1 MRYARD
7 VYRASSRPPG
17 WAGGLARAA
26 ATAGLALLVGAMLRA
41 GPVAAAEAPAP
52 APAPPK
58 AALQTICIWFSRD
71 LPPYR
76 EAVEG
81 FKARL
86 GAKDGYAYVERIVTE
101 TEVGRLVDGVKKS
114 RPVLILALGTE
125 AGKVAAVHAEDTPVL
140 FAMVANPVDSGILP
154 RRKYPT
160 QTVAGVTTDISPRT
174 QFETLRRVLPEAKRI
189 AVIYC
194 PQYTEATVT
203 AAEIEAKAMGIE
215 LVRLPVEP
223 FRVDP
228 AVERL
233 EKERVDAL
241 WTLTDPGV
249 MVPASARRIL
259 TVTLKAK
266 IPVIGFSPAMVRAGA
281 LLGLGIEGK
290 ALGEQTG
297 EVALAILRGGKTPA
311 DFNLVYPEKTTLHV
325 NLGVATRLGLKLP
338 DDMVAAAEAVPGE

>member
-7 VYRASSRPPG
+7 VCRASPRPPG
-17 WAGGLARAA
+17 RGGGLARAA
-26 ATAGLALLVGAMLRA
+26 ATAGLALLVGAMLWP
-41 GPVAAAEAPAP
+41 GPAPAAEAP

-58 AALQTICIWFSRD
+58 AAGQTVCIWFSRD

-86 GAKDGYAYVERIVTE
+86 GAKDGYTYVERIVTE
-101 TEVGRLVDGVKKS
+101 TEVGRLVEAIKKTH
-114 RPVLILALGTE
+114 PALILALGTE

-140 FAMVANPVDSGILP
+140 FTMVANPVDSGILP
-154 RRKYPT
+154 RRKYPA
-160 QTVAGVTTDISPRT
+160 QMVAGVTTDISPRK
-174 QFETLRRVLPEAKRI
+174 QFEALRRVLPGAKRI

-203 AAEIEAKAMGIE
+203 VAETDAQAMGIQ

-241 WTLTDPGV
+241 WTVTDPGV

-259 TVTLKAK
+259 TATLKAK

-281 LLGLGIEGK
+281 LLGLGIEAK
-290 ALGEQTG
+290 TIGEQTG

-311 DFNLVYPEKTTLHV
+311 DFSLVYPEKTTIHV
-325 NLGVATRLGLKLP
+325 NLGVATRIGLKLP
-338 DDMVAAAEAVPGE
+338 DDMVAAAETVQGE